1 MTEPSDTVP
10 LDPAEKSQ
18 VRAASYLTVPQFH
31 RLNWACRPIHDAFG
45 VTPFLVGSV
54 QTRPDYRDVDLRM
67 PMGQNERWYGTE
79 FVIED
84 EQIRLLINIAI
95 SELLRQQT
103 GLPIDFQLQ
112 PLDEWESY
120 DTSLRNP
127 MGVRRA

>member
-1 MTEPSDTVP
+1 MADTSTDTEAKPS
-10 LDPAEKSQ
+10 
-18 VRAASYLTVPQFH
+18 VRSASYLTVPQFH
-31 RLNWACRPIHDAFG
+31 RLNWACQPIRQAFG

-54 QTRPDYRDVDLRM
+54 QTRPDYRDVDLRL
-67 PMGQNERWYGTE
+67 PMGRNERWHGTE
-79 FVIED
+79 FIIE
-84 EQIRLLINIAI
+84 ETAILLLVNIAI

-127 MGVRRA
+127 MGVRR